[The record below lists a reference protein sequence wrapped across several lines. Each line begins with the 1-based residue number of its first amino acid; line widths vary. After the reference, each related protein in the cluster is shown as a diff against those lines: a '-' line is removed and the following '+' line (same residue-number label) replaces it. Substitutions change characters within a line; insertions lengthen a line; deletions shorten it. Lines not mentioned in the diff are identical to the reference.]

1 MEKHSPEFTK
11 LLKFYP
17 SKFVYI
23 SLLGTCCI
31 ILFIL
36 MSFWFIKCPNPIDKY
51 PILSCVQDEYGIYKA
66 YVAKPLPPKKNYY
79 INANKKFIPII
90 IIDTE
95 QEENKKEKI
104 RFTISDTLDGR
115 SLTEKTCI
123 IGSTSLGEK
132 ILGGIIYCF
141 NK

>member
-1 MEKHSPEFTK
+1 MIFASPCGNK
-11 LLKFYP
+11 A
-17 SKFVYI
+17 YI

-36 MSFWFIKCPNPIDKY
+36 MSFWFIKFPNPIDKH

-66 YVAKPLPPKKNYY
+66 YVAKHLPPKKNHY

-95 QEENKKEKI
+95 QEEYKKEKN
-104 RFTISDTLDGR
+104 
-115 SLTEKTCI
+115 
-123 IGSTSLGEK
+123 K
-132 ILGGIIYCF
+132 IYYI
-141 NK
+141 

>member
-1 MEKHSPEFTK
+1 MLT
-11 LLKFYP
+11 
-17 SKFVYI
+17 
-23 SLLGTCCI
+23 
-31 ILFIL
+31 
-36 MSFWFIKCPNPIDKY
+36 
-51 PILSCVQDEYGIYKA
+51 
-66 YVAKPLPPKKNYY
+66 
-79 INANKKFIPII
+79 NKKFIPII

-132 ILGGIIYCF
+132 IFGGIIYCF